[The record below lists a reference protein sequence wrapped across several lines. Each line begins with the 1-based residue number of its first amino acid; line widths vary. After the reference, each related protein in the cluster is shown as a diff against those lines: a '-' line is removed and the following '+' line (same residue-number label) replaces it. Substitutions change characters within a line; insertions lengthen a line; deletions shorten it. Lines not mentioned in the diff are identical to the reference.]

1 MSVQNTVSYEKQL
14 IQTER
19 DQKVVRSVNLIQNAQ
34 YTLSLEEQRFLLY
47 CISKDKPDDSEQQT
61 YTIALRDYLSVC
73 GLSQKTSYANMK
85 QNIITTL
92 QKMILAIEYS
102 DPDGKTKFMVTNW
115 FDHITLTKEDG
126 LAEFQFSSTVS
137 KELIGLARYNQK
149 VDDANKLYYIS
160 DELKYML
167 PFRCRYSFY
176 LYPLL
181 RSYQNRHE
189 WTFTLE
195 ELRELAKTAGYP
207 VVGTAT
213 QKLQS
218 PVAATFMGSGRL
230 LELKDYMEAAEAD
243 IIIFDEELSPA
254 QLRNIEELCDCP
266 VLDRTMLILDIF
278 AARAVSGEGKLQ
290 VELARLQYQLPRLA
304 GRGVQLSRQ
313 GGGGTGGTGARRG
326 AGESKLE
333 VDRRHIR
340 RRIDALK
347 TELTALARRRE
358 QRRTR
363 RKKDGITTVAI
374 VGYTNV
380 GKSTLLNTLTEAGVL
395 AEDKLFAT
403 LDPTSRALALPDG
416 RSVMLIDTVG
426 LVRRL
431 PHQLVEAFHSTLE
444 EAANADLILS
454 VCDITSPEL
463 LEQRAVTERLLEEL
477 GVEGTPVITVLN
489 KCDAAPDA
497 RSEPY
502 KGCVRI
508 SAKTGYG
515 LPQLLQAIAEA
526 LPPQRIRCRLC
537 LPYTEGALLHRLEQ
551 QGQIFRREYT
561 AEGTL
566 LDAEVEQRDWRLY
579 ESYLKTED

>member
-1 MSVQNTVSYEKQL
+1 MPTELYENLQAPKKAVLAAVDTGAYDVEVS
-14 IQTER
+14 
-19 DQKVVRSVNLIQNAQ
+19 
-34 YTLSLEEQRFLLY
+34 
-47 CISKDKPDDSEQQT
+47 
-61 YTIALRDYLSVC
+61 
-73 GLSQKTSYANMK
+73 
-85 QNIITTL
+85 
-92 QKMILAIEYS
+92 LA
-102 DPDGKTKFMVTNW
+102 
-115 FDHITLTKEDG
+115 
-126 LAEFQFSSTVS
+126 
-137 KELIGLARYNQK
+137 
-149 VDDANKLYYIS
+149 
-160 DELKYML
+160 
-167 PFRCRYSFY
+167 
-176 LYPLL
+176 
-181 RSYQNRHE
+181 
-189 WTFTLE
+189 

-207 VVGTAT
+207 VAGEAV
-213 QKLQS
+213 QKLQT

-230 LELKDYMEAAEAD
+230 LELKDYMAAVEGEL
-243 IIIFDEELSPA
+243 IIFDEELSPA

-304 GRGVQLSRQ
+304 GKGVQLSRQ

-340 RRIDALK
+340 RRIEALK
-347 TELTALARRRE
+347 AELEALSRRRE
-358 QRRTR
+358 QRRAR

-403 LDPTSRALALPDG
+403 LDPTARSLALPDG
-416 RSVMLIDTVG
+416 RTVMLIDTVG

-489 KCDAAPDA
+489 KCDAAAPSA
-497 RSEPY
+497 AAEPY
-502 KGCVRI
+502 RGCVRI

-515 LPQLLQAIAEA
+515 LPALLQSIAEA
-526 LPPQRIRCRLC
+526 LPPARIRCRLC
-537 LPYTEGALLHRLEQ
+537 LPYTEGGLLHRLEQ
-551 QGQIFRREYT
+551 QGQIFCREYT
-561 AEGTL
+561 AEGVL
-566 LDAEVEQRDWRLY
+566 LEADVEQRDWPLY
-579 ESYLKTED
+579 RDYVKTED